1 MRDAL
6 LHVVNLIR
14 QSEDKLERHEFR
26 ERQLGEQVK
35 KSLVIL
41 DKRLKTMEPLR
52 GTVMRLDER
61 IATIETI
68 LIKKNEKEDENLQKT
83 IKTVEDIQKNLPVV
97 IENVKND
104 ILKKVT
110 TFIFMFSFQRITKD
124 HFSSFLA

>member
-1 MRDAL
+1 MCNFSIFSLEDVRDAL
-6 LHVVNLIR
+6 LHVVHLIR

-61 IATIETI
+61 IAAIETI
-68 LIKKNEKEDENLQKT
+68 LIKKNEKEDEQLEKT
-83 IKTVEDIQKNLPVV
+83 IETVENIKKDLPIV
-97 IENVKND
+97 IDKVKGD
-104 ILKKVT
+104 ILKKVKT
-110 TFIFMFSFQRITKD
+110 LICPSNVR
-124 HFSSFLA
+124 

>member
-1 MRDAL
+1 MRRLEDVRDAL

-35 KSLVIL
+35 KSLVVI

-61 IATIETI
+61 IAAIETI
-68 LIKKNEKEDENLQKT
+68 LIKKNEKDDEQLQKT
-83 IKTVEDIQKNLPVV
+83 SETVQDIQRNLP
-97 IENVKND
+97 IIIDKLKND
-104 ILKKVT
+104 VMNKVLSHYT
-110 TFIFMFSFQRITKD
+110 SV
-124 HFSSFLA
+124 